1 MKRSSYFIIA
11 IPFIALAIILTIL
24 TALSHISADD
34 SFYRLITLSGNNV
47 SRPINGVDH
56 LIIRSLKPDESTNRY
71 INDPDISVI
80 ITKSDSTPTISGP
93 EELIKLISIEQTSDT
108 TIISIDLKPTV
119 ADVKPSALCRWFSIR
134 SSEPLTIALPS
145 IPKSFYDP
153 SNHLKL
159 EIAKFNHG
167 AITLAYTDSIRFSD
181 CSLDSVR
188 FSIDN
193 PDNVAY
199 KYRNRNGYVNM
210 DIDCINSHIHTLE
223 SINYHINYNFSH
235 SVNSSIDIFNYSLPD
250 STVANLNCG
259 NVNIKSFNCPPNGG
273 AVNIRICNGA
283 KNLTIN

>member
-11 IPFIALAIILTIL
+11 IPFIALAIILTII
-24 TALSHISADD
+24 TVFSHLSAND
-34 SFYRLITLSGNNV
+34 SFFREITLSGDNV
-47 SRPINGVDH
+47 SRPINQVNH
-56 LIIRSLKPDESTNRY
+56 LIIRSLKTDESTNRY
-71 INDPDISVI
+71 INYTNIPVI
-80 ITKSDSTPTISGP
+80 ITKSDSISVISGP
-93 EELIKLISIEQTSDT
+93 EELIKLISVKQTSDT
-108 TIISIDLKPTV
+108 TIIEIDLKPTV
-119 ADVKPSALCRWFSIR
+119 ADVKPSARHRWFGIR

-159 EIAKFNHG
+159 EITKFNRG
-167 AITLAYTDSIRFSD
+167 AIALSYTDSIRFSD
-181 CSLDSVR
+181 CRLDSVR

-199 KYRNRNGYVNM
+199 KYRNKNGYVNM
-210 DIDCINSHIHTLE
+210 NIDCINSHIRTLE
-223 SINYHINYNFSH
+223 SINYHINYDFSH
-235 SVNSSIDIFNYSLPD
+235 STNSSIDIFNYTLPD

-273 AVNIRICNGA
+273 AVNIRLNNGA